1 MRNTNNA
8 SRSFFRGLGV
18 EVAEDATVDDQLTA
32 ARLDWNVELG
42 TIYYG
47 NGKATDEHKIAYR
60 SDTQAPLS
68 IYGKNRRPFQN
79 REILETFN
87 TFCDGNNLQI
97 NRVGSLNGGKDIFA
111 FTKLPIVID
120 TKNVGDVTEAHL
132 MIKESHECGYGLQID
147 LFLNRLVCTNGMTRS
162 VTQGA
167 TIGHSSLFN
176 SEKVSKYLANALTL
190 VNEYKETTEK
200 LADVGMTKYEAEMHL
215 IKAFGDPAKSFDDQP
230 AIVRTCYK
238 LFMGEGKGSNYLS
251 AYNTAYGLLES
262 VKEYINW
269 YSPTRG
275 SVEAS
280 FSSLC
285 YGSRKSK
292 QDSFM
297 KQLVSVH
304 F

>member
-1 MRNTNNA
+1 MRSNNT

-18 EVAEDATVDDQLTA
+18 EVQEGATVDEQITA
-32 ARLDWNVELG
+32 ARLDWTVETG

-47 NGKATDEHKIAYR
+47 NGKATDDHRIAYR

-68 IYGKNRRPFQN
+68 IYGKSRQPFQN
-79 REILETFN
+79 RQILETFN
-87 TFCDGNNLQI
+87 AFCDANNLQI
-97 NRVGSLNGGKDIFA
+97 NRVGSMNGGKNIFA
-111 FTKLPIVID
+111 FTKLPIAID
-120 TKNVGDVTEAHL
+120 TKNVGDITEAHL
-132 MIKESHECGYGLQID
+132 LINESHECGNGLQID

-167 TIGHSSLFN
+167 TIGHTSVFN
-176 SEKVSKYLANALTL
+176 PTKVTQYLVKALAQ
-190 VNEYKETTEK
+190 VNEYKETTEH
-200 LADVGMTKYEAEMHL
+200 LAEISMSRYEAEMHL
-215 IKAFGDPAKSFDDQP
+215 IKAFGDPSKTFDEQP

-269 YSPTRG
+269 HSPTRG